1 MKFEEINEMNSSI
14 SLVNSTSD
22 THYLDKI
29 MSNGIYYYVVTSL
42 NASGVSQISNCEY
55 VYPAMVY
62 LAEEPRLTYSNNLP
76 SIEVTNP
83 STVNQVFENYTIT
96 WTMDD
101 LDGDDLNC
109 TVLVSDNGWNWDV
122 LGTNLTDQTSF
133 FWNVTSVDPGSYYL
147 KVAVYDG
154 KDWISDI
161 GEIRLNVRNVKPPS
175 PFAFYI
181 LAGIFGTLAIV
192 YLFFYLRKS
201 KNLSKMWGP
210 EDNIR
215 K

>member
-1 MKFEEINEMNSSI
+1 MI
-14 SLVNSTSD
+14 
-22 THYLDKI
+22 
-29 MSNGIYYYVVTSL
+29 
-42 NASGVSQISNCEY
+42 
-55 VYPAMVY
+55 Y